1 MRRRR
6 DDSSLFYLHSTY
18 SNPAGLSIV
27 GLASMKKKKSA
38 TVCQLLQQLFRTG
51 DILFTARYGVKF
63 ALMVESDLG

>member
-27 GLASMKKKKSA
+27 GLASMKKKKA
-38 TVCQLLQQLFRTG
+38 LQFVSYFNNFSVREIYYLRH
-51 DILFTARYGVKF
+51 D
-63 ALMVESDLG
+63 MVSSLP